1 MPKKKRPPKSR
12 LLEKATRGPQ
22 AFQVRYERII
32 SKYIAEVANL
42 NTEAAR
48 SQRFSQLL
56 ADLFSDVEAPIITE
70 YLSGLETTISAQEA
84 AKCRVSRGRP
94 DALFGYLEKGPTHP
108 DPVGKGR

>member
-1 MPKKKRPPKSR
+1 
-12 LLEKATRGPQ
+12 
-22 AFQVRYERII
+22 
-32 SKYIAEVANL
+32 VAAL

-48 SQRFSQLL
+48 SHRFSQLL

-70 YLSGLETTISAQEA
+70 YLPGLETNISAQEA